1 LVALSVWSGRR
12 STVARRPA
20 PTGGPRRTR
29 RATVRTGRLVVASGA
44 TFALVLAALCA
55 LFALAAYRTLLDHAE
70 RDTRGLAAV
79 LHQHALRSF
88 QVSGL
93 ILDQVAGLV
102 EARGTAGLPSDP
114 DAHQRLRTLAERMPG
129 EEANITVVDPAG
141 IGVLRSN
148 QHPPAPADLGDRE
161 WFKAHAERGAERF
174 VGRALIGRT
183 TRRPAFTY
191 SRAVRGPGG
200 ELLAVVVMGLPS
212 RSAIGAEAVARH
224 GRDFSLSVY
233 RTDGYLVARN
243 PFSPEL
249 VDKVFPLSPEMLA
262 TPEGTSYRTR
272 PTDGAYVVTSHKAI
286 PDLGLVVAASIPVR
300 TVLRPLVR
308 GALVGLPVL
317 GLTLAGVLLLTR
329 AALRSLARTDGLLRE
344 NGRANAELRRLLEDN
359 RTLFDEVHHR
369 VKNNLQVIAGLL
381 RQQAGRSPPEV
392 ASALADATTRVHSIA
407 LVHEMI
413 YGGDHPSH
421 VDLATYLERLAASVA
436 GPLGSART
444 AGEVRLELDLEPVAA
459 GLSQAVP
466 LALIAAEVLT
476 NCYKHAFDG
485 RPGVVRIVLGSRGQ
499 GHRLV
504 VADDGRGM
512 PEGARGNLGMS
523 LVRGLTGQLGG
534 RSGFESRGEGTLF
547 WLEWPREGAAG

>member
-1 LVALSVWSGRR
+1 LIAR
-12 STVARRPA
+12 STWSEHRSTLARHPA
-20 PTGGPRRTR
+20 PAGKPPRTR
-29 RATVRTGRLVVASGA
+29 QPVGTGRLVLASGA
-44 TFALVLAALCA
+44 AFALVLAGLCVM
-55 LFALAAYRTLLDHAE
+55 FALAAYRTLLDHAE
-70 RDTRGLAAV
+70 LDTRGMASV

-93 ILDQVAGLV
+93 ILDQAAGLV
-102 EARGTAGLPSDP
+102 GSGGTGGLSSDP
-114 DAHQRLRTLAERMPG
+114 DAHQRIRALAEKLPG
-129 EEANITVVDPAG
+129 EDANITVVDPAG
-141 IGVLRSN
+141 VSVLRSN
-148 QHPPAPADLGDRE
+148 QHPPAPADLSDRE
-161 WFKAHAERGAERF
+161 WFKAHAEQGAERF

-183 TRRPAFTY
+183 TRRPAFTH

-200 ELLAVVVMGLPS
+200 GLAAVVVIGLPS
-212 RSAIGAEAVARH
+212 RSALGAEAVARH
-224 GRDFSLSVY
+224 GREFTLSVY

-243 PFSPEL
+243 PFSPDL
-249 VDKVFPLSPEMLA
+249 VDKAFPLSPEMLA
-262 TPEGTSYRTR
+262 SPEGTLYRTR
-272 PTDGAYVVTSHKAI
+272 PTDGAYLVTSHKAV

-308 GALVGLPVL
+308 GALVGLPAL
-317 GLTLAGVLLLTR
+317 GLVLLAVLLLTR
-329 AALRSLARTDGLLRE
+329 AALRSLERTDGLLRE

-381 RQQAGRSPPEV
+381 RQQAGRSTPEV

-413 YGGDHPSH
+413 YGGDHPSR
-421 VDLATYLERLAASVA
+421 VDLAAYLERLAASVA
-436 GPLGSART
+436 GPLGTARTT
-444 AGEVRLELDLEPVAA
+444 AGEVRLELDLQPVAA

-476 NCYKHAFDG
+476 NCYKHAFGDG
-485 RPGVVRIVLGSRGQ
+485 RPGVVRVVLRSRGQ

-512 PEGARGNLGMS
+512 PEGVRGNLGMS
-523 LVRGLTGQLGG
+523 LVEGLTGQLGG
-534 RSGFESRGEGTLF
+534 RSGFERRGGTLF
-547 WLEWPREGAAG
+547 WLEWPREGAG